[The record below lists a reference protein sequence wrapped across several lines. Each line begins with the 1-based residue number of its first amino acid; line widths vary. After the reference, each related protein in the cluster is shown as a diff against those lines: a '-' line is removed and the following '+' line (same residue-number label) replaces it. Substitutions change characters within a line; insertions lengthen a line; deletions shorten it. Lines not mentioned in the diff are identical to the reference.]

1 MADKKPKENNV
12 TALNQ
17 KSGSQLPTKAQLQD
31 HRKKYDVIKTKAEK
45 LNGEAS
51 TLAKTGESVHNIHK
65 GAFKKIGALLRMP
78 DDKRSA
84 WLAHFD
90 HYREQFELDNQ
101 LDLGLGDDI
110 KDAV

>member
-1 MADKKPKENNV
+1 MAKKDTNNV
-12 TALNQ
+12 TKLNQ
-17 KSGSQLPTKAQLQD
+17 KTGSQLPSKEQLQS
-31 HRKKYDVIKTKAEK
+31 HRKKFDAIKTKQEK
-45 LNGEAS
+45 LGGEAS
-51 TLAKTGESVHNIHK
+51 ALAKNGESVHNIHK

-90 HYREQFELDNQ
+90 HYRKQFELDAQ
-101 LDLGLGDDI
+101 LDLDLGADV